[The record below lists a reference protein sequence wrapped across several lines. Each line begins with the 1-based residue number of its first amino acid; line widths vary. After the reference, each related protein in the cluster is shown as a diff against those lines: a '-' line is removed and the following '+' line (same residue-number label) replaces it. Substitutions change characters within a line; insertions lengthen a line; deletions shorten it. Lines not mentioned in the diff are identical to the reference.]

1 LEARFLRAVSNKVP
15 LFLRKLIKNPL
26 QYTESKN
33 DPFFTIKQLHQLSEL
48 IVKSQKSKPNFAKF
62 PDNIKEVCIVGD
74 LHGDITSTWRI
85 VKLFLNKQIESI
97 IFLGDYVDRG
107 AHSLLVLGLI
117 LSLMLAWPNHVI
129 GIRGNHEDLDLNYQY
144 GMANEL
150 KKYYPSSDDIFQIN
164 AIIERIYDHLPLA
177 AQSPQGS
184 ICMHGGIPKYL
195 KNIHELNQIP
205 KPHSNLLQIND
216 IGLMKK
222 LYRIFYQIRWNDP
235 REQQN
240 QRFRISVRGPH
251 SNTFNEEVVSEFV
264 NTNRA
269 NTIIRSHE
277 SSRGGFQTLFNG
289 QLLHIFSSEPYYGR
303 VPKAYV
309 LHEQQDNTTILRDL
323 DFNLVQRIT

>member
-1 LEARFLRAVSNKVP
+1 MRAVSNKVP

-26 QYTESKN
+26 HYVESKN
-33 DPFFTIKQLHQLSEL
+33 DPLFTIKQLHQLSEL

-62 PDNIKEVCIVGD
+62 PDDIKEVCIVGD

-85 VKLFLNKQIESI
+85 VKLFLNEQIESLV
-97 IFLGDYVDRG
+97 FLGDYVDRG
-107 AHSLLVLGLI
+107 EHSLLVLGLI
-117 LSLMLAWPNHVI
+117 LSLILAWPNRVI
-129 GIRGNHEDLDLNYQY
+129 GLRGNHEDLDLNYHY
-144 GMANEL
+144 GMTNEL
-150 KKYYPSSDDIFQIN
+150 KQYYPSPDDIFQIN
-164 AIIERIYDHLPLA
+164 ETIERIYDHLPLA

-216 IGLMKK
+216 KELMKK
-222 LYRIFYQIRWNDP
+222 FYRIFYQIRWNDP
-235 REQQN
+235 REQQT
-240 QRFRISVRGPH
+240 QPFQISGRG
-251 SNTFNEEVVSEFV
+251 SNSITFNEEVVSEFV
-264 NTNRA
+264 NTNRV
-269 NTIIRSHE
+269 NRIVRSHE

-309 LHEQQDNTTILRDL
+309 LHEQHDETTILRDL
-323 DFNLVQRIT
+323 DFNPVQRVI

>member
-15 LFLRKLIKNPL
+15 LFIRKLIKNPL
-26 QYTESKN
+26 HYEESNTETL
-33 DPFFTIKQLHQLSEL
+33 FTIKQLHQLSEL
-48 IVKSQKSKPNFAKF
+48 IVKSQKNKPNFVKL

-85 VKLFLNKQIESI
+85 VKLFLNEQIESI
-97 IFLGDYVDRG
+97 VFLGDYVDRG
-107 AHSLLVLGLI
+107 EHSLLVLGLI

-129 GIRGNHEDLDLNYQY
+129 GLRGNHEDLDLNYQY

-150 KKYYPSSDDIFQIN
+150 RQYYPSPDDIIQIN
-164 AIIERIYDHLPLA
+164 KTIERIYDHLPLA

-184 ICMHGGIPKYL
+184 ICMHGGIPKYI

-216 IGLMKK
+216 KGLMKK

-235 REQQN
+235 REQQK
-240 QRFRISVRGPH
+240 QRFRISGRGPN
-251 SNTFNEEVVSEFV
+251 SITFNEDVVSDFV
-264 NTNRA
+264 NTNGVNRV
-269 NTIIRSHE
+269 IRSHE

-289 QLLHIFSSEPYYGR
+289 QLLHIFSAEPYYGR

-309 LHEQQDNTTILRDL
+309 LHEQQDNPTILRDL
-323 DFNLVQRIT
+323 DFNFVQRVT